1 MTDTRDH
8 IVSELVG
15 SRFAFAVDAV
25 AAWHELRERY
35 LLVTDPEPL
44 PDGEREV
51 LARIS
56 SYADVTGLALNLAA
70 LLRVAWAAKHSD
82 ALSEDDLI
90 DALWGASELAGLI
103 ARLDHVREDVDHR
116 LKLADLAEMAAGK
129 PARRRRSE
137 RHDEK
142 RKAEA

>member
-8 IVSELVG
+8 ILSELVG

-44 PDGEREV
+44 PDDEREV

-103 ARLDHVREDVDHR
+103 ARLDEVREDVDHR
-116 LKLADLAEMAAGK
+116 LKLADLAEAAAGGK
-129 PARRRRSE
+129 PTRRRGRG
-137 RHDEK
+137 RHDDK
-142 RKAEA
+142 REA